1 MKNKG
6 LVHFFL
12 AKVVDKSI
20 EKCENDYRKD
30 KAKLIAKLLS
40 QLF

>member
-6 LVHFFL
+6 LVDFFL
-12 AKVVDKSI
+12 IKVVDKGI

-30 KAKLIAKLLS
+30 KAELIARLLS